1 MSDQPQKVSLCCIWG
16 NYENEDI
23 NESTE
28 VSVRKGTLTI
38 VKRRRNE
45 VKVNRVSMSPY
56 SRTVSEGECI
66 EMSDIIEEEVYKK
79 YTSRGGP
86 GENQI
91 EVEEF
96 TIEKPWLRP
105 AHGDKLIGVLTYQ
118 FINQEGIEKM
128 QVIITR
134 SR

>member
-1 MSDQPQKVSLCCIWG
+1 MSDQPQKISLCCIWG
-16 NYENEDI
+16 NYENEDTK
-23 NESTE
+23 ESTE

-38 VKRRRNE
+38 VKRGRNE
-45 VKVNRVSMSPY
+45 VKVNRVSLSPY

-66 EMSDIIEEEVYKK
+66 ERSDIIEEEVYKK

-86 GENQI
+86 GENHI

-96 TIEKPWLRP
+96 IIEKPWLRP

-118 FINQEGIEKM
+118 FINQEGIEKL
-128 QVIITR
+128 QVIITK